1 MLALG
6 LGAPRLHAPQGRRS
20 EALPENPIMSYRKLM
35 TVLPCAALWASLP
48 QPAAAQEAQGMV
60 VVRDA
65 QTGQLRAPTA
75 AESRA
80 LTPPAPVS
88 SMRAAGQPALVTHPG
103 GSRQV
108 RLGERGMVYS
118 VVTRGADGK
127 LGEQC
132 VQGEAAA
139 EKAVNAAAPAAAHSE
154 DHRHE

>member
-1 MLALG
+1 
-6 LGAPRLHAPQGRRS
+6 
-20 EALPENPIMSYRKLM
+20 
-35 TVLPCAALWASLP
+35 
-48 QPAAAQEAQGMV
+48 MV

-80 LTPPAPVS
+80 LAPPPSAG
-88 SMRAAGQPALVTHPG
+88 MRAQAAPALVTHPG

-108 RLGERGMVYS
+108 KLGERALVYS

-127 LGEQC
+127 LAEQC

-139 EKAVNAAAPAAAHSE
+139 DKAVHAPASAQQKEHSH
-154 DHRHE
+154 D

>member
-1 MLALG
+1 
-6 LGAPRLHAPQGRRS
+6 
-20 EALPENPIMSYRKLM
+20 MSYRKLI
-35 TVLPCAALWASLP
+35 TVLPCAALWTALP
-48 QPAAAQEAQGMV
+48 PHAAAQEPQGMV

-80 LTPPAPVS
+80 LAPPSTVS
-88 SMRAAGQPALVTHPG
+88 SMRAAGQPAVVTHPG

-127 LGEQC
+127 LDEQC

-139 EKAVNAAAPAAAHSE
+139 EKAVKGPAAAARNQ